1 MFTAKVF
8 WRRDSVLKSGT
19 VQFRPTSRSRLS
31 TNPPRHGHSDQWRFH
46 GSICRSAMPNS
57 FHREARLDSGI
68 AVGLL
73 AATPACRRG
82 IPAHLGVKPDRQRA
96 PALECFIVGWPVPGL
111 VGRGYGSA
119 HASQLPPWIRE
130 MNPSRDLCNR
140 AITKGQLCPELPFD
154 VIATKVHLKPIT
166 DTHVGGSKAGLSL
179 VQQKPRPYCCR
190 SPKRQYTETRLDSVR
205 LFHQQIAE
213 ELTTR

>member
-1 MFTAKVF
+1 
-8 WRRDSVLKSGT
+8 
-19 VQFRPTSRSRLS
+19 
-31 TNPPRHGHSDQWRFH
+31 
-46 GSICRSAMPNS
+46 MPNS

-130 MNPSRDLCNR
+130 MNPSRDLCNMCNR
-140 AITKGQLCPELPFD
+140 
-154 VIATKVHLKPIT
+154 
-166 DTHVGGSKAGLSL
+166 
-179 VQQKPRPYCCR
+179 
-190 SPKRQYTETRLDSVR
+190 PKRKRDFEADLGALSGADMCPAS
-205 LFHQQIAE
+205 
-213 ELTTR
+213 